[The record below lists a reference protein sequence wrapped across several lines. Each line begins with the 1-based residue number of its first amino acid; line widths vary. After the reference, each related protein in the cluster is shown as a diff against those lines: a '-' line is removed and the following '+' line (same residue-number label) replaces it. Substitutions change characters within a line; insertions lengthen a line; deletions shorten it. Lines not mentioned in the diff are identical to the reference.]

1 MFGAIILLTVVIFS
15 LEFISPLL
23 VGDGILY
30 IALVLISTAS
40 TRPRETYI
48 ALFAATLLSTLGL
61 FGVQG
66 DTSFGAPLIDR
77 VFALITAWAIGVLVL
92 KYKKTQSVLNKSE
105 ERLQRVA
112 DTLPGAV
119 YQYRVT
125 PEGLDNFLYVSPGI
139 KDVFGYTSEE
149 LLEDVN
155 LGWSAIVPE
164 DGERLRA
171 TTRESAKTMEP
182 WTQEF
187 RVTQKDGQTKWI
199 LGRSIPSHVQDDG
212 SMFWSGIFID
222 ITARKKVEEE
232 LRKTEERLQRVADTI
247 PGAVYQYRVTP
258 QGTDNFMYVSQ
269 GIKDVFGYSAE
280 QLLEDIN
287 LGWGVIIPE
296 DAQRLRDTTR
306 VSGETM
312 EPWAQDFRVVLK
324 DGQSKWIMGRSIP
337 SHIQADGSIFWSGI
351 FIDITAKV
359 TTEEELHES
368 ESRLRAILENAPDGI
383 VITDEHGTISSLNP
397 AAQQMFGYEADEL
410 IGRNMT
416 ILIQPPDHSTHDP
429 SVTNDPSNNHSRLDV
444 NREGVGLRKD
454 GTTFPLEATV
464 GEVKLDDDRHIL
476 TTLLRDVT
484 DRNQAEEE
492 NRRLEAELRQAQKLE
507 AIGAFT
513 SGIAH
518 DFGNLLGAI
527 TNYVDLTKTIVEDNE
542 EAVQRLNTIDRVAT
556 HARDLTQSLLK
567 IARKTTNEKIPVNLN
582 DLTADSI
589 SLFRRLFPSS
599 IKIVQHLPKEPIGW
613 VLGDATGL
621 QQVLINLALN
631 ARDAMTP
638 RGGRLTISLTVQD
651 PTSDHDRKE
660 VVLAVQDTGTGI
672 VKESLTDV
680 LEPFFTSK
688 PRGQGTGLG
697 LLVVQRIV
705 EDHGGRVDL
714 DSKPGQGTRFT
725 VSLPY
730 CESQLRVTPP
740 SAPSGDKVLLVGD
753 QSHVRSIIAASLHAI
768 GFEVIQ
774 AASGAEAMKTF
785 PKHQNELR
793 LVILDMDIP
802 REKSELY
809 INKMRQRCKDIHA
822 IVVTDH
828 SDATEDNLLDKKYEI
843 LKRPFQMI
851 ELTDLVNRSLVTT

>member
-1 MFGAIILLTVVIFS
+1 MFGAIILLAVVIFS
-15 LEFISPLL
+15 LEFVGPLW

-40 TRPRETYI
+40 TRSRDTYV
-48 ALFAATLLSTLGL
+48 ALIAATALSPLGL
-61 FGVQG
+61 FLVQG
-66 DTSFGAPLIDR
+66 DTSVGAPLINR
-77 VFALITAWAIGVLVL
+77 VFALAAAWAIGALALQYKMTQAVL
-92 KYKKTQSVLNKSE
+92 SKSE

-125 PEGLDNFLYVSPGI
+125 PQGTDNFMYVSPGI
-139 KDVFGYTSEE
+139 KDVFGYTAQE

-155 LGWSAIVPE
+155 LGWDVIVPE
-164 DGERLRA
+164 DAQRLRD
-171 TTRESAKTMEP
+171 TTQESGQTMEP

-187 RVTQKDGQTKWI
+187 RVVQKDGQMKWI

-212 SMFWSGIFID
+212 SIFWSGVFID
-222 ITARKKVEEE
+222 ITARKQTEEE

-269 GIKDVFGYSAE
+269 GIKDVFGYTAE
-280 QLLEDIN
+280 ELLDDIN

-312 EPWAQDFRVVLK
+312 EPWAQDFRVNLK

-337 SHIQADGSIFWSGI
+337 SHVQDDGSIFWSGI
-351 FIDITAKV
+351 FIDITDKV
-359 TTEEELHES
+359 KTEEDLHES

-383 VITDEHGTISSLNP
+383 IITNEQGTIASLNP
-397 AAQQMFGYEADEL
+397 AAQRMFGYTAQEVV
-410 IGRNMT
+410 GRNMAD
-416 ILIQPPDHSTHDP
+416 LFQPPEERAHEPSTTDD
-429 SVTNDPSNNHSRLDV
+429 STNHRPRLDIG
-444 NREGVGLRKD
+444 REGIGLRKD
-454 GTTFPLEATV
+454 GTTFPFEAAV
-464 GEVKLDDDRHIL
+464 GEIKLDEDRRIL

-527 TNYVDLTKTIVEDNE
+527 TSYVDLTKTIVQDND

-582 DLTADSI
+582 ELTVDSA

-599 IKIVQHLPKEPIGW
+599 IKIVQQVPKEPIGW
-613 VLGDATGL
+613 VLGDTTGL

-631 ARDAMTP
+631 ARDAMMP
-638 RGGRLTISLTVQD
+638 NGGRLSISLAIREPAT
-651 PTSDHDRKE
+651 HHERKE
-660 VVLAVQDTGTGI
+660 VILTVQDTGTGI
-672 VKESLTDV
+672 VKENLTDV

-705 EDHGGRVDL
+705 EDHGGQVDL

-730 CESQLRVTPP
+730 CESQLRLTPP
-740 SAPSGDKVLLVGD
+740 PVSSGDKVLLVGD
-753 QSHVRSIIAASLHAI
+753 RSHTRSIIAASLTTH

-774 AASGAEAMKTF
+774 AASGTEAMKIF
-785 PKHQNELR
+785 PRYKNELR
-793 LVILDMDIP
+793 LVILDLDVP
-802 REKSELY
+802 KQTAENY
-809 INKMRQRCKDIHA
+809 IDKMRKRCKGLRA
-822 IVVTDH
+822 IMVTDQ
-828 SDATEDNLLDKKYEI
+828 SDTAENNMIDKKYET
-843 LKRPFQMI
+843 LRKPFQMT
-851 ELTDLVNRSLVTT
+851 ELTDLVNRSFVTT